1 MSTQTNSIQGGE
13 FLVRETPAQDIF
25 IPEEFSE
32 EQKMMAQAC
41 QDFIDTEINPNVE
54 KIDSMK
60 HPELVP
66 ALFKKAGELGL
77 LGIAVPEEYGGL
89 GMSFNTSMLIA
100 DIIGASGSFSTT
112 YGAHTG
118 IGTLPI
124 LYYGTEEQKQK
135 YLPKLATGEWAACY
149 CLTEPDA
156 GSDANSGKTKAVLS
170 ADGTH
175 YLITGQKMWISN
187 AGFADL
193 LIVFAKI
200 EDDKNLTAFIVEKTF
215 GGITMNEE
223 EKKLGIKGSSTRQ
236 VFFNDCPVPVA
247 NMLSARGNGF
257 KIAVNILNIGRV
269 KLGAGVLGGAR
280 TVTTQCIRYAADRKQ
295 FGVSINTFGAI
306 KAKLAEMATR
316 IYATESL
323 CYRAGQDIE
332 DRMGALAAQGLSDAE
347 AKLKAMEQFAIECA
361 IAKVHGSEVLDY
373 IVDQGVQIYGGM
385 GYSADAPMERAYRD
399 ARISRIYEGTNE
411 INRMLMVGMVLKR
424 AMKGEINLFEP
435 AMAVAS
441 ELVSVPSFESIDTS
455 ELFAME
461 KDLVH
466 KLKKVFLMVGGKAAM
481 ALQDRIEDEQEIM
494 MNLADVMIEIYAAES
509 VLLRTEKLVSQRG
522 EGACAAQIAMSRIY
536 LYEAIDKVEAAAKE
550 AIVSFAK
557 GDEQKVMLMG
567 LKRFTKP
574 DFINTKELRR
584 QVAEVMITEGK
595 YPF

>member
-41 QDFIDTEINPNVE
+41 QDFIDTEINTNVE

-66 ALFKKAGELGL
+66 QLFKKAGDLGL
-77 LGIAVPEEYGGL
+77 LGIAVPEAYGGL

-124 LYYGTEEQKQK
+124 LYYGTEAQKQT

-200 EDDKNLTAFIVEKTF
+200 EEDKNLTAFIVEKTF

-247 NMLSARGNGF
+247 NMLSDRGNGF

-280 TVTTQCIRYAADRKQ
+280 TVTSQCITYSTDRKQ
-295 FGVSINTFGAI
+295 FGVAINTFGAV

-332 DRMGALAAQGLSDAE
+332 DRMGALAAQGLSDSE
-347 AKLKAMEQFAIECA
+347 SKLKAMEQFAIECA

-435 AMAVAS
+435 AMAVAA

-461 KDLVH
+461 KDLVY

-481 ALQDRIEDEQEIM
+481 SLQDRIEDEQEIM

-509 VLLRTEKLVSQRG
+509 VLLRTEKLVSLRG
-522 EGACAAQIAMSRIY
+522 EAACAAQIAMSKIY

-584 QVAEVMITEGK
+584 QVADVMIAEGK